1 MEYLINCPLNEIKKL
16 IVGIINCAMINSLE
30 NFRKNEIIKIKQMSD
45 KEEQNEII
53 NILGGYAKKA
63 NKFNFY
69 NIINSDNNTNS
80 LSDNKKIS
88 NNNKIQDLTDIKS
101 KKNDNEYLPKI
112 LNKFINN
119 ILSLINEIGND
130 NSPKNKFLYFV
141 LYKFSLICS
150 KTKKYLIEVFPMLD
164 IMNEKINPNLSKD
177 INSNT
182 NINVKNF
189 DNSND
194 HDILNIDNQKKII
207 INNNGS
213 IYQYENYLYMLYF
226 NLLTYENYKNYNIY
240 SFDNENFIFKLFKE
254 IMNKQDCYIFA
265 HLLNVK
271 CQNNVSRENMII
283 NLISDIL
290 DKIDYNDNVNYKLN
304 KTNNNNQDCDIKN
317 YKNRNEIDPRNILL
331 ILKLFILYKD
341 SNEEYYNNRIE
352 LGLEKLFN
360 LLKKYN
366 KYYNFCI
373 LIIDFIINLFS
384 YNKEL
389 VQKYVKKYKE
399 ELNRIIKWINDNPI
413 SPKLCK
419 IEGLFMYKDDNV
431 NYQLI
436 SDKEKKEF
444 DIKESNLSKE
454 RIDKLNNIINK
465 KINED
470 DYQYDIDINKSEFI
484 FLNDDEIIYNG
495 KHGKVKEHLN
505 EMIKIKFDTEI
516 NKENKVKDEN
526 SNEKEMKSIWIDTED
541 ENIIIKK
548 LIKK

>member
-366 KYYNFCI
+366 KYYNFCL

-389 VQKYVKKYKE
+389 VNKYVKKYKE
-399 ELNRIIKWINDNPI
+399 ELNKIIKWINDNPI

>member
-1 MEYLINCPLNEIKKL
+1 
-16 IVGIINCAMINSLE
+16 
-30 NFRKNEIIKIKQMSD
+30 MSD

-399 ELNRIIKWINDNPI
+399 ELNRIIKWISDNPI
-413 SPKLCK
+413 SPKLYK